1 MVMGPTHAMSGAA
14 VGLAVAD
21 LLPLEWGGPTSTAE
35 VFTFA
40 GVCAGAA
47 LLPDLDSTQSTV
59 SRSFGPVSNV
69 AAKGVDVISVGFYR
83 ITKGRK
89 DGKRRGG
96 HRTLTHTALFAAGLG
111 AGVSALVVHYGR
123 PAIIVTL
130 FFCLGLAI
138 RGLAGELAKEKGWL
152 AVSAVAAV
160 LSALTWQAYPSEA
173 GSTGLGV
180 AVALGCAT
188 HCLGDAIT
196 KEGVPFLAPLI
207 PFRRKR
213 WWEIRLPSFLSIRA
227 GGPFEK
233 VVLGP
238 ALTLA
243 AAVLAVWAIDGA
255 PQAIYD
261 AFVPAGV
268 TTPWPRD

>member
-14 VGLAVAD
+14 VGLVVAE
-21 LLPLEWGGPTSTAE
+21 LLPLDWGGPTSTAE
-35 VFTFA
+35 TLTFA

-47 LLPDLDSTQSTV
+47 LLPDLDTGQSTV
-59 SRSFGPVSNV
+59 SRSFGPLSK
-69 AAKGVDVISVGFYR
+69 ALAKGIDAISVTFYR
-83 ITKGRK
+83 ITKGKK

-111 AGVSALVVHYGR
+111 AGVSALVVQFGK
-123 PAIIVTL
+123 PAIIITL

-152 AVSAVAAV
+152 AVSAVALV
-160 LSALTWQAYPSEA
+160 LSALTWQWYPSEA

-196 KEGVPFLAPLI
+196 KEGVPFLGAPDSA
-207 PFRRKR
+207 RRQ
-213 WWEIRLPSFLSIRA
+213 A
-227 GGPFEK
+227 
-233 VVLGP
+233 VVG
-238 ALTLA
+238 TT
-243 AAVLAVWAIDGA
+243 AAVISVH
-255 PQAIYD
+255 
-261 AFVPAGV
+261 
-268 TTPWPRD
+268 PRRW

>member
-21 LLPLEWGGPTSTAE
+21 LLPLDWGGPTSTAE
-35 VFTFA
+35 TFTFA
-40 GVCAGAA
+40 AVCAGAA
-47 LLPDLDSTQSTV
+47 LLPDLDTSQSTV

-69 AAKGVDVISVGFYR
+69 VAKGVDAVSLGFYTV
-83 ITKGRK
+83 TKGKR

-96 HRTLTHTALFAAGLG
+96 HRTLTHTALFAAGIG
-111 AGVSALVVHYGR
+111 AGVSALVVQFGK
-123 PAIIVTL
+123 PAIIATL
-130 FFCLGLAI
+130 FVCLGLAL

-160 LSALTWQAYPSEA
+160 LSALTWQSYPTEA

-196 KEGVPFLAPLI
+196 KEGVPFLAPFLTLG
-207 PFRRKR
+207 KER
-213 WWEIRLPSFLSIRA
+213 WWEFRLPAFLSIRA

-238 ALTLA
+238 ALTV
-243 AAVLAVWAIDGA
+243 AVGFMVIWAIDGA

-261 AFVPAGV
+261 AFMPASQ
-268 TTPWPRD
+268 

>member
-21 LLPLEWGGPTSTAE
+21 LLPLDWGGPTSTAE
-35 VFTFA
+35 TLTFA
-40 GVCAGAA
+40 AVCAGAA
-47 LLPDLDSTQSTV
+47 LLPDLDTSQSTV
-59 SRSFGPVSNV
+59 SRSFGPVSSV
-69 AAKGVDVISVGFYR
+69 VAKGVDAVSLGFYT
-83 ITKGRK
+83 ITKGKR

-96 HRTLTHTALFAAGLG
+96 HRTLTHTALFAAGIG
-111 AGVSALVVHYGR
+111 AGVSALVVQFGK
-123 PAIIVTL
+123 PVIIATL
-130 FFCLGLAI
+130 FVCLGLAL

-160 LSALTWQAYPSEA
+160 LSALTWQSYPTEA

-196 KEGVPFLAPLI
+196 KEGVPFLAPFLTLG
-207 PFRRKR
+207 KQR
-213 WWEIRLPSFLSIRA
+213 WWEFRLPSFLSIRA

-238 ALTLA
+238 ALTV
-243 AAVLAVWAIDGA
+243 AVGLMVIWAIDGA

-261 AFVPAGV
+261 AFVPA
-268 TTPWPRD
+268 PK

>member
-21 LLPLEWGGPTSTAE
+21 LLPLDWGGPTSTAE
-35 VFTFA
+35 TLTFA
-40 GVCAGAA
+40 AVCAGAA
-47 LLPDLDSTQSTV
+47 LLPDLDTSQSTV

-69 AAKGVDVISVGFYR
+69 VAKGVDAVSLGFYT
-83 ITKGRK
+83 ITKGKR

-96 HRTLTHTALFAAGLG
+96 HRTLTHTALFAAGIG
-111 AGVSALVVHYGR
+111 AGVSALVVQFGK
-123 PAIIVTL
+123 PAIIATL
-130 FFCLGLAI
+130 FVCLGLAL

-160 LSALTWQAYPSEA
+160 LSALTWQSYPTEA

-180 AVALGCAT
+180 AVALGCVT

-196 KEGVPFLAPLI
+196 KEGVPFLAPFLTLG
-207 PFRRKR
+207 KER
-213 WWEIRLPSFLSIRA
+213 WWEFRLPAFMSIRA

-238 ALTLA
+238 ALTV
-243 AAVLAVWAIDGA
+243 AVGLMVIWAIDGA

-261 AFVPAGV
+261 AFVPA
-268 TTPWPRD
+268 PR

>member
-14 VGLAVAD
+14 VGLAASD
-21 LLPLEWGGPTSTAE
+21 LLPHDWGGATSAAE
-35 VFTFA
+35 AFTFA
-40 GVCAGAA
+40 AVCAGAA
-47 LLPDLDSTQSTV
+47 LLPDLDTGQSTV
-59 SRSFGPVSNV
+59 SRSFGPVSNIL
-69 AAKGVDVISVGFYR
+69 AKGVDALSLGFYNLTR
-83 ITKGRK
+83 GKR

-96 HRTLTHTALFAAGLG
+96 HRTLTHTALFAFAI
-111 AGVSALVVHYGR
+111 GVGVTALVARFGK
-123 PAIIVTL
+123 PAIIATL
-130 FFCLGLAI
+130 FIFLGLAL

-160 LSALTWQAYPSEA
+160 LSALTWQMYPTEA

-180 AVALGCAT
+180 AVALGCVT

-196 KEGVPFLAPLI
+196 KDGVPFLAPFLVVG
-207 PFRRKR
+207 KER
-213 WWEIRLPSFLSIRA
+213 WFELRLPSFLSIRA

-238 ALTLA
+238 ALTV
-243 AAVLAVWAIDGA
+243 AVGLMAIWAIDGA

-261 AFVPAGV
+261 AFMPVHG
-268 TTPWPRD
+268 

>member
-21 LLPLEWGGPTSTAE
+21 LLPLDWGGPTSTAE
-35 VFTFA
+35 TFTFA
-40 GVCAGAA
+40 AVCAGAA
-47 LLPDLDSTQSTV
+47 LLPDLDTSQSTV
-59 SRSFGPVSNV
+59 SRSFGPVSSV
-69 AAKGVDVISVGFYR
+69 VAKGVDAVSLGFYT
-83 ITKGRK
+83 ITKGKR

-96 HRTLTHTALFAAGLG
+96 HRTLTHTALFAAGIG
-111 AGVSALVVHYGR
+111 AGVSALVVQFGK
-123 PAIIVTL
+123 PAIIATL
-130 FFCLGLAI
+130 FVCLGLAL

-160 LSALTWQAYPSEA
+160 LSALTWQSYPTEA

-196 KEGVPFLAPLI
+196 KEGVPFLAPFLTLG
-207 PFRRKR
+207 KER
-213 WWEIRLPSFLSIRA
+213 WWEFRLPAFMSIRA

-238 ALTLA
+238 ALTV
-243 AAVLAVWAIDGA
+243 AVGLMVIWAIDGA

-261 AFVPAGV
+261 AFTPVPK
-268 TTPWPRD
+268 